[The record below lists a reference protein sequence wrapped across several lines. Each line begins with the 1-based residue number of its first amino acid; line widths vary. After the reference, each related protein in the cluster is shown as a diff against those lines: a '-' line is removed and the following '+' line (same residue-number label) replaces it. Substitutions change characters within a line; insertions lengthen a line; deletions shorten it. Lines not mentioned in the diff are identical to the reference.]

1 MVILVCR
8 LSFKQCDEAWIEKG
22 KGQGNEQVMEFT
34 GGGMVICR
42 WIDTLW
48 VSESWL
54 EPVKWSFVNLTL
66 WQSISPFRE
75 PWFSNRQH
83 RPQNLYSYKEGA
95 TFQSSF
101 LSSLLSHPRSTG
113 LFTNSLSHNHCY
125 HHHHHHHPF
134 ANQIKLKSFANSKC
148 RMLWISHRLKSK
160 VKSSLSSF
168 LSSLV

>member
-1 MVILVCR
+1 MVILVYR
-8 LSFKQCDEAWIEKG
+8 LSFKQCDKAWIEKG
-22 KGQGNEQVMEFT
+22 KGKEMS
-34 GGGMVICR
+34 R
-42 WIDTLW
+42 WWTSRVVGWWSVAELILCGYQK
-48 VSESWL
+48 SWL
-54 EPVKWSFVNLTL
+54 EPVKWFFVNLTL

-95 TFQSSF
+95 TFQSSS

-134 ANQIKLKSFANSKC
+134 AHQIKLKSFANSKC